1 MDEIIGR
8 KKELKILE
16 DALSSNSAEFI
27 AIYLKI

>member
-8 KKELKILE
+8 KKELKILKY
-16 DALSSNSAEFI
+16 ALSSNSAEFI

>member
-16 DALSSNSAEFI
+16 DALSQNLRSKNRQ
-27 AIYLKI
+27 LD

>member
-16 DALSSNSAEFI
+16 DALSSNSVEFI
-27 AIYLKI
+27 PIYLKI